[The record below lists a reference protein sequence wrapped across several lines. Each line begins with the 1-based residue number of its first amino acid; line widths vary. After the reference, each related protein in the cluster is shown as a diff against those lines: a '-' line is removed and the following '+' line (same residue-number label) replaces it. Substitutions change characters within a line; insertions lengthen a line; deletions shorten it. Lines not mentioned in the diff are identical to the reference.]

1 MTAAHVDEIPGGVA
15 LLPRI
20 VQVDA
25 DLDASMQQ
33 LIIALRYPQ

>member
-1 MTAAHVDEIPGGVA
+1 MTAAHVDDIPSSVD

-25 DLDASMQQ
+25 DLDASMQR
-33 LIIALRYPQ
+33 LSVALHHPR